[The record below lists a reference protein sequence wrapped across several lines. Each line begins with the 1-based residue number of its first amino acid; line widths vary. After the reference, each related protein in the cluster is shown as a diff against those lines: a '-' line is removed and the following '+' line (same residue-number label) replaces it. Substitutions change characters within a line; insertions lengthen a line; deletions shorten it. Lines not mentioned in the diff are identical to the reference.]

1 MQIQVAFSDGFAD
14 DTAVIRVDGAEA
26 WRGEGLTTRTQ
37 ISHAGSAEVE
47 AGDGALV
54 EVEVPTQGLAAQLD
68 PGPSPCVTKS
78 MSSSSASGFY
88 RRGVYV
94 RLVGRSSPSA

>member
-26 WRGEGLTTRTQ
+26 WRGDGLTTRTQ

-47 AGDGALV
+47 AGDDARV
-54 EVEVPTQGLAAQLD
+54 EVEVQTQGLTAEIDRRPYVVVAVADGGLQISY
-68 PGPSPCVTKS
+68 PEVF
-78 MSSSSASGFY
+78 GF
-88 RRGVYV
+88 
-94 RLVGRSSPSA
+94 A

>member
-1 MQIQVAFSDGFAD
+1 MQMQVAFSDGFAD

-47 AGDGALV
+47 AGDGSRV
-54 EVEVPTQGLAAQLD
+54 EIEVPTQGLVAELDRQPFVVVAVADGGLQVSYPEQL
-68 PGPSPCVTKS
+68 
-78 MSSSSASGFY
+78 GF
-88 RRGVYV
+88 
-94 RLVGRSSPSA
+94 A

>member
-26 WRGEGLTTRTQ
+26 WRGDDLTTRTQ

-47 AGDGALV
+47 AADGARI
-54 EVEVPTQGLAAQLD
+54 EVEVPTQGLAAELEPRPYVVVAVADGGLQISY
-68 PGPSPCVTKS
+68 PEVF
-78 MSSSSASGFY
+78 GF
-88 RRGVYV
+88 
-94 RLVGRSSPSA
+94 A